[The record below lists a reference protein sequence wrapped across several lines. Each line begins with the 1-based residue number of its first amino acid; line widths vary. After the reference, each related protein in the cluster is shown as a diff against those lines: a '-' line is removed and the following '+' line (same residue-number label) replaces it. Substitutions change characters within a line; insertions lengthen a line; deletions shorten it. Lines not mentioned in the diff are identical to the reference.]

1 MRNAVLTVTAAS
13 LLLATPALAQEDP
26 YTQPDDT
33 WISISGE
40 VESVEPREFLLDYG
54 DGVVTVE
61 MDDFDLDAD
70 AFVLN
75 VGDRVTVHG
84 LVDDDF
90 FETTSIEAGSVYV
103 EELGTYFY
111 SSVVDEEDTFVT
123 LTTPVVVSETTVQG
137 TVTSITGMEFTV
149 DAGVRQFTVDTSAL
163 GMNIFDDEGF
173 LQVEVGDRVTVTGT
187 MDEDFFGNRELE
199 AETVVNLSGET
210 Q

>member
-1 MRNAVLTVTAAS
+1 MKDAVLTLTAAS

-33 WISISGE
+33 WISVSGE
-40 VESVEPREFLLDYG
+40 VESVDPREFLLDYG

-75 VGDRVTVHG
+75 VGDHVTVHG

-90 FETTSIEAGSVYV
+90 FETTSIEASSVYV

-149 DAGVRQFTVDTSAL
+149 DAGVRQFTVDTSEL
-163 GMNIFDDEGF
+163 GINIFDDEGF

-187 MDEDFFGNRELE
+187 MDEDFFGDRELE
-199 AETVVNLSGET
+199 AEAVVNLSAET

>member
-13 LLLATPALAQEDP
+13 LLLATPTLAQEDP

-40 VESVEPREFLLDYG
+40 VESVDPQEFLLDYG

-70 AFVLN
+70 ALVLN

-149 DAGVRQFTVDTSAL
+149 DAEVRQFTVDTSAL

-173 LQVEVGDRVTVTGT
+173 LQVEVGDRVSVTGT

>member
-1 MRNAVLTVTAAS
+1 M
-13 LLLATPALAQEDP
+13 
-26 YTQPDDT
+26 QPDDT

-40 VESVEPREFLLDYG
+40 VESVDPREFLLDYG
-54 DGVVTVE
+54 DGAVTVE

-75 VGDRVTVHG
+75 VGDHVTVHG

-90 FETTSIEAGSVYV
+90 FETTSIEASSVYV

-149 DAGVRQFTVDTSAL
+149 DAGVRQFTVDTSEL
-163 GMNIFDDEGF
+163 GINIFDDEGF

-187 MDEDFFGNRELE
+187 MDEDFFGDRELE
-199 AETVVNLSGET
+199 AEAVVNLSAET